1 MNSDQGNHIYEAAR
15 LLRLALNP
23 RETAARSSEY
33 QQLLQRYHTDPEFR
47 DTAGQIAHGL
57 DLQIFELARDIG
69 LAIVNIAGGPYA
81 PTLEDFRNMKP
92 RERITYGL
100 LLAMLTAYVY
110 PNRRALGELEDS
122 TVVSIELRALVE
134 WASNTS
140 RQMRSS
146 DTPTDVA
153 SEDLRTGFET
163 IALLEPFGEGQNSLQ
178 YRFGFILHWLADHG
192 LFLRR
197 EEGGKEL
204 WVARPHYRVQ
214 ARHLMQGAHD
224 QLLLVLGE
232 RAVESRASVSHL

>member
-1 MNSDQGNHIYEAAR
+1 MNSEQGNDIYEASR

-47 DTAGQIAHGL
+47 ETAGQIARGL

-69 LAIVNIAGGPYA
+69 LAVVNVAGGPYA
-81 PTLEDFRNMKP
+81 PTLEDFRSMKP
-92 RERITYGL
+92 RERIIYGL

-140 RQMRSS
+140 RQMRSAAAPEDVTS
-146 DTPTDVA
+146 D
-153 SEDLRTGFET
+153 DLRTGFET
-163 IALLEPFGEGQNSLQ
+163 IALLEPFGDGQSTLQ
-178 YRFGFILHWLADHG
+178 YRFRVILHWLADHG
-192 LFLRR
+192 LFLCR

-204 WVARPHYRVQ
+204 WVARPHFRVQ

-224 QLLLVLGE
+224 QLLQVLGE
-232 RAVESRASVSHL
+232 QAASARSSAS

>member
-1 MNSDQGNHIYEAAR
+1 MNSEQGNDIYEASR

-47 DTAGQIAHGL
+47 ETAGQIARGL

-69 LAIVNIAGGPYA
+69 LAVVNVAG
-81 PTLEDFRNMKP
+81 
-92 RERITYGL
+92 GL

-122 TVVSIELRALVE
+122 NVVSIELRALVE

-140 RQMRSS
+140 RQMRSAAAPEDVTS
-146 DTPTDVA
+146 D
-153 SEDLRTGFET
+153 DLRTGFET
-163 IALLEPFGEGQNSLQ
+163 IALLEPFGDGQSTLQ
-178 YRFGFILHWLADHG
+178 YRFRVILHWLADHG
-192 LFLRR
+192 LFLCR

-204 WVARPHYRVQ
+204 WVARPHFRVQ

-224 QLLLVLGE
+224 QLLQVLGE
-232 RAVESRASVSHL
+232 QAASARSPIS